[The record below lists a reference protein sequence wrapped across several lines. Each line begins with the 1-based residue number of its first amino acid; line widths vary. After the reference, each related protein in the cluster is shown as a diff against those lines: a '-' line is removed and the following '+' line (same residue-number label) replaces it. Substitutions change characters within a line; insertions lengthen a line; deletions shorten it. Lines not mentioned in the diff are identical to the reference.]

1 MSQDSIII
9 YRDIREAVMGLPPEL
24 CKAVMKAIFDY
35 AFDDIEPEE
44 DTDAVV
50 KGFYLAFKSRFDM
63 NIARLEKN
71 KANGKKGGN
80 PNFTKGKRNPY
91 YPKGDNHQQEIDNR
105 EITEDNGIDK
115 RDITEKRAK
124 SDKRGIT
131 EDNPNI
137 TESDKKDNPDISEDN
152 LYLYPYQYNNN
163 SVDVVDDN
171 AHARERENNR
181 KFLDEFFKE
190 TNRAQIEVI
199 CMQLHTDPETL
210 RSEAEEVI
218 AEWELTE
225 ATHNDYTEQARH
237 LINQLRIKYRSK
249 ANNDGRTRKTTAE
262 TATTGK
268 LGTVCESNKAK
279 KKLRSTI

>member
-1 MSQDSIII
+1 
-9 YRDIREAVMGLPPEL
+9 MGLPPEL

-91 YPKGDNHQQEIDNR
+91 YPKGDNQQQEIDNREITENISRDNPKITQRGKKDNR

-131 EDNPNI
+131 GDNPNI
-137 TESDKKDNPDISEDN
+137 TENDKKDNQDISEDN

-181 KFLDEFFKE
+181 KFLDESSKK
-190 TNRAQIEVI
+190 R
-199 CMQLHTDPETL
+199 
-210 RSEAEEVI
+210 
-218 AEWELTE
+218 TE
-225 ATHNDYTEQARH
+225 
-237 LINQLRIKYRSK
+237 
-249 ANNDGRTRKTTAE
+249 RK
-262 TATTGK
+262 
-268 LGTVCESNKAK
+268 
-279 KKLRSTI
+279 